1 MLALMD
7 ISCPP
12 AEARAAVLAEAG
24 YRASA
29 GIASNKLLAKLLNGR
44 FKVSKTRHGYLF
56 EDATYSVFV
65 TAREDLTAELYP
77 PFNTDQKGA

>member
-1 MLALMD
+1 MLLTPDGAMLALMD

-29 GIASNKLLAKLLNGR
+29 GIASNKLLAKLCRWVLGCSE
-44 FKVSKTRHGYLF
+44 V
-56 EDATYSVFV
+56 
-65 TAREDLTAELYP
+65 ARTIDC
-77 PFNTDQKGA
+77 

>member
-1 MLALMD
+1 MD

-29 GIASNKLLAKLLNGR
+29 GIASNKLLAKLCRWVLGCSE
-44 FKVSKTRHGYLF
+44 V
-56 EDATYSVFV
+56 
-65 TAREDLTAELYP
+65 ARTIDC
-77 PFNTDQKGA
+77 